1 MGSEQRNLATTQ
13 SIYEAFGKGD
23 MGAILAQVSDAARW
37 EAWEDNRAQQAGVPW
52 LAPRSG
58 KAGAQAFFEVVG
70 GGFEI
75 RDFQV
80 REMMAGGNQVAVTVL
95 MDATLRATGKH
106 LRDEELHV
114 WTFDDA
120 GQVIGLRH
128 YIDTAKHIEVAGA

>member
-80 REMMAGGNQVAVTVL
+80 LGMMAGGNQVAVTVL